1 MNMNINQQA
10 LRQLKTLA
18 EQEGWEPQQA
28 VAYAI
33 RRGMVEAEQASEA
46 TAYLQAEQAQAKA
59 QAARAKA
66 VAADPEWAAI
76 EAEAAILRE
85 MDRAYSRAA
94 RAATAASGARW
105 VRTVVAGYDHTGYAG
120 EGVTAWRL
128 HHGGK
133 VVAEVIGDD
142 APDAVDTAVHLGVKL
157 PQRADWSGIEARRAA
172 IRARHAGGAQ

>member
-1 MNMNINQQA
+1 MNKINESA
-10 LRQLKTLA
+10 LRQLRTLA

-33 RRGMVEAEQASEA
+33 RRGMVAAAEAAEV

-66 VAADPEWAAI
+66 VSADPEWAAI
-76 EAEAAILRE
+76 EADAAVLRE
-85 MDRAYSRAA
+85 QDRAYSRAA

-105 VRTVVAGYDHTGYAG
+105 VQTVVAGYDHTGNAS

-128 HHGGK
+128 HHGGR
-133 VVAEVIGDD
+133 VVAEVVGED
-142 APDAVDTAVHLGVKL
+142 APDAVDTAVHLGAKL
-157 PQRADWSGIEARRAA
+157 PARADWSGIEARRAA
-172 IRARHAGGAQ
+172 IRARYAGGAR